1 VYATFWT
8 RRIFRTGEPITGRV
22 IRDAVIPH
30 PANRVGS
37 YPFECL
43 WDLYLTTRS
52 PYPARTPPE
61 PCQFLNSL
69 GTRAGLGCFLYDL
82 EEEAMRKLAFVF
94 AAIAVAALTGA
105 NAEELGVRV
114 GGDRDM
120 YRDRDFR
127 AARAEFAYGEHDR
140 SLHRGR
146 AGAQGRK
153 VGWRGRGCPPGLW
166 KQGRC

>member
-1 VYATFWT
+1 
-8 RRIFRTGEPITGRV
+8 
-22 IRDAVIPH
+22 
-30 PANRVGS
+30 
-37 YPFECL
+37 
-43 WDLYLTTRS
+43 
-52 PYPARTPPE
+52 
-61 PCQFLNSL
+61 
-69 GTRAGLGCFLYDL
+69 
-82 EEEAMRKLAFVF
+82 MKKLAFVF

-146 AGAQGRK
+146 ADAQGRK
-153 VGWRGRGCPPGLW
+153 VGWRGRAVRPAAAPSQRRGFRHQSSAGYRPAFRPIPTRSKASLLSIPPRARSAPFVPLCPKVPDLLENQDRW
-166 KQGRC
+166 LAFSDDFRALTLLGRQYHRSHYC